1 MGFALEDIFCLV
13 EDKSTH
19 LKRKP
24 MLTSKAERI
33 QSGNTKIQ
41 ENMNDTVFVVII
53 IIIIIIRC
61 IMLGNTS

>member
-1 MGFALEDIFCLV
+1 
-13 EDKSTH
+13 
-19 LKRKP
+19 

-41 ENMNDTVFVVII
+41 ENMNDTVVIVVI